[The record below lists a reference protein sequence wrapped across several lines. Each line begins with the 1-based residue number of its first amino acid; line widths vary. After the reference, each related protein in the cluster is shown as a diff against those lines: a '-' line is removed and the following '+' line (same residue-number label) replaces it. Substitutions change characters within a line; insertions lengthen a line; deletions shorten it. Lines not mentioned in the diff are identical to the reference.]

1 MGRGLM
7 VDDTLKNLFQ
17 DVYSWIGRQIRAD
30 KKSIANEPEGLRHF
44 RDHRWKALDEENPNL
59 LCIFFL

>member
-30 KKSIANEPEGLRHF
+30 KKSFFNEPEGLR
-44 RDHRWKALDEENPNL
+44 
-59 LCIFFL
+59 